1 MFFPAKASSPQNTP
15 YFILLFWELSMVEGT
30 RLSELSDEALM
41 LLIQKQDEPAFA
53 TLVDRY
59 LAALHAFARRMLGN
73 TNDAEDIVQEAF
85 LRVWCHAAQWKPGQ
99 AKLSTW
105 LHRII
110 HNLCIDLR
118 RRSQRRETVDID
130 TEEIQEAI
138 STGVTPE
145 ACLQEEQLS
154 QEVEQALQ
162 ILPERQRS
170 AILLCYYQG
179 LSNLQ
184 AAEVLN
190 ISVAALESL
199 MARGR
204 RTLRQK
210 LQNIT
215 TGGTYE
221 QTN

>member
-1 MFFPAKASSPQNTP
+1 
-15 YFILLFWELSMVEGT
+15 MVAGT

-41 LLIQKQDEPAFA
+41 LLIQTQDEPAFA
-53 TLVDRY
+53 TLVDRH
-59 LAALHAFARRMLGN
+59 LTALHAFARRMLGN
-73 TNDAEDIVQEAF
+73 TNDAEDMVQEAF
-85 LRVWCHAAQWKPGQ
+85 LRVWRHAARWKPGP

-118 RRSQRRETVDID
+118 RRNHQGETVDID
-130 TEEIQEAI
+130 TEEIQDAI
-138 STGVTPE
+138 ATGITPE
-145 ACLQEEQLS
+145 ECLQEEQLS
-154 QEVEQALQ
+154 QAVEQALQ

-190 ISVAALESL
+190 VSVAALESL

-210 LQNIT
+210 LQTIT
-215 TGGTYE
+215 PGGTYE
-221 QTN
+221 QAS